1 MLALVF
7 VAFLPLAWL
16 LGNALITVVDAKR
29 SAREWFLEDRVVAG
43 IFMLIGLAEGAY
55 LAAMMRGQS
64 VSAFT
69 KYYGILL
76 IAAGVVSCLVMPVFA
91 WIGKKRGWPGRQG
104 SSLSPVKNLE
114 RKEWIVIVLF
124 LALLLTQV
132 LMILLGTSVFLEYDE
147 TLETVVSFLK
157 TDRFY
162 EVNPLTGQAYEQGM
176 PMRLK
181 ILCLP
186 ALLTFLAKITQAD
199 PELVTWHVF
208 PVITL
213 LGAYLAYVSLARILF
228 PGKRFQRCFFMLIMA
243 LLIFVSDCAYG
254 AEGFGLLHAGFQGSA
269 IRGAVMMPWVF
280 GLCIRR
286 KWRLVPLVILAEAC
300 IVWTLYGLGMSALA
314 AVTFLACTWLR
325 KLLQRRKEGRQCLNS

>member
-7 VAFLPLAWL
+7 VAFLPLAWF

-29 SAREWFLEDRVVAG
+29 SAREWHLEDRVVAG
-43 IFMLIGLAEGAY
+43 ILVLIGLAEGAY
-55 LAAMMRGQS
+55 LAAMTRGQS

-69 KYYGILL
+69 KYYGSLL
-76 IAAGVVSCLVMPVFA
+76 IAAGIASCLVTLAFA

-104 SSLSPVKNLE
+104 LNLDSIKKFE
-114 RKEWIVIVLF
+114 RKEWVVIILF
-124 LALLLTQV
+124 LIAVMAQTF
-132 LMILLGTSVFLEYDE
+132 MILFRTSVFLEYDE
-147 TLETVVSFLK
+147 TLETVVSFLQ

-162 EVNPLTGQAYEQGM
+162 EVNPLTGQPFEQGM

-199 PELVTWHVF
+199 PRLVTWHVF

-213 LGAYLAYVSLARILF
+213 LGAYLAYVSLARSLF
-228 PGKRFQRCFFMLIMA
+228 PEKRFHRCLFLLAVA
-243 LLIFVSDCAYG
+243 LLVFVGDCAYG
-254 AEGFGLLHAGFQGSA
+254 AEGFGLLHGGFQGTA

-280 GLCIRR
+280 GLCLRR

-314 AVTFLACTWLR
+314 SVTFLAYLGL
-325 KLLQRRKEGRQCLNS
+325 KNMLQRRKEGRQCLNS

>member
-43 IFMLIGLAEGAY
+43 IFVLIGLAEGAY
-55 LAAMMRGQS
+55 LAAMTRGQS

-76 IAAGVVSCLVMPVFA
+76 IAAGVVSCLVTPVFA
-91 WIGKKRGWPGRQG
+91 WIGKKRGWPNRQG
-104 SSLSPVKNLE
+104 LSLDSVKKFE
-114 RKEWIVIVLF
+114 RRDWIVIVIF
-124 LALLLTQV
+124 LVLVLAQAFMLLLR
-132 LMILLGTSVFLEYDE
+132 TSVFLEYDE
-147 TLETVVSFLK
+147 TLETVVSFLN
-157 TDRFY
+157 TDRYY
-162 EVNPLTGQAYEQGM
+162 EVNPLTGQPYEQGM

-186 ALLTFLAKITQAD
+186 ALLTFLTKITQAD

-213 LGAYLAYVSLARILF
+213 LGAYLAYVSLARSLF
-228 PGKRFQRCFFMLIMA
+228 PEKRFYRCLFLLTVA
-243 LLIFVSDCAYG
+243 LLVFVSDYAYG
-254 AEGFGLLHAGFQGSA
+254 AEGFGLLHGGFQGAA

-300 IVWTLYGLGMSALA
+300 IVWTLYGLGMNAL
-314 AVTFLACTWLR
+314 VSVSFLAYLGLE